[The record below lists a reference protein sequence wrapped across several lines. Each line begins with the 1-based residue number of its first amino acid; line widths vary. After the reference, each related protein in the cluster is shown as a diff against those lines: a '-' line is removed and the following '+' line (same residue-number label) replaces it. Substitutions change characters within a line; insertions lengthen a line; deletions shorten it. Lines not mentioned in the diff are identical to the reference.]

1 MRRGLR
7 IKEIAGERGMTLS
20 SIARELDMP
29 RSNISA
35 IASGARGVSL
45 KALQKISRV
54 LDCSLDELVLPGE
67 DDSVFKDKR
76 VRSLLEVIES
86 RNYNGLDKTW
96 VDRVMLAQKVH
107 YIAARRNG

>member
-7 IKEIAGERGMTLS
+7 IKEIAKERGMTLS
-20 SIARELDMP
+20 SIAKELDMP

-35 IASGARGVSL
+35 IASGTRGVSL

-67 DDSVFKDKR
+67 YDSVFKDKR
-76 VRSLLEVIES
+76 VQALLDIMES
-86 RNYNGLDKTW
+86 RNYDGIDKTW

-107 YIAARRNG
+107 YLAAGRKG